1 MNTNKKNSWTKGL
14 LTAVF
19 VIGGTLNFTSCAVN
33 DNQGENKGR
42 QYTNEVYAFLNKAN
56 EREAIDATAAKQMV
70 TRPHGV
76 TGKRPLRDKEQR
88 NNRI

>member
-1 MNTNKKNSWTKGL
+1 MNVMNTNKKNSWTKGL

-42 QYTNEVYAFLNKAN
+42 QYTNEVYAYLNKAN
-56 EREAIDATAAKQMV
+56 EREAIDATAAKRYQ
-70 TRPHGV
+70 TSWSDWKK
-76 TGKRPLRDKEQR
+76 TIKR
-88 NNRI
+88 